1 MLTSRMCG
9 EFDTLWRFF
18 PDDANESGEYTFTKR
33 LFTKYCPNN
42 CETNI
47 DKINA
52 GCLWLFNKFYGSSDN
67 FSKNANENID
77 IVIYIMTWLG
87 YKLNKMLNKQF
98 SNLNEFYSNHM
109 ENNQEYEQPIDDV
122 DGCSSYKDLINKKKE
137 FIYIDIKV
145 MSKFYDA
152 FKVLCKM
159 INNAD
164 KKDGGKTY
172 LEKAKEF
179 VIEYQKLLNDND
191 TEDSSYNK
199 ILSTLSNDYNFYKG
213 RNIYSSMGKV
223 LPELTTKKKMEIPPS
238 HNGSQDVSPSETTE
252 LGSEN
257 EIPGSETEISDLDTT
272 ASNSDTTAP
281 ISSTLNKFISI
292 PFIFVVTLILLG
304 IAYKYSLFGFRKRA
318 QKQHLRENLKK

>member
-18 PDDANESGEYTFTKR
+18 SDDANESGGYNFNSGAFK
-33 LFTKYCPNN
+33 KYCPNKN
-42 CETNI
+42 CDSDIN
-47 DKINA
+47 KIKG

-109 ENNQEYEQPIDDV
+109 ENTEEYEQPIDDV
-122 DGCSSYKDLINKKKE
+122 DGYSSYKDLINKKKE
-137 FIYIDIKV
+137 YIDINIKD
-145 MSKFYDA
+145 MSKLYDA
-152 FKVLCKM
+152 FKILCKM
-159 INNAD
+159 INNAN
-164 KKDGGKTY
+164 KSETY
-172 LEKAKEF
+172 LEKANEF
-179 VIEYQKLLNDND
+179 VKKYKELNEGSNNIQGN
-191 TEDSSYNK
+191 SYNK
-199 ILSTLSNDYNFYKG
+199 ILSALSNDYNYYKNY
-213 RNIYSSMGKV
+213 NIYSSMGTT
-223 LPELTTKKKMEIPPS
+223 LPELITEKKMGISSSP
-238 HNGSQDVSPSETTE
+238 NGSQDVSPSGTTE
-252 LGSEN
+252 SSSGN
-257 EIPGSETEISDLDTT
+257 EISGLDTT

-292 PFIFVVTLILLG
+292 PFIFVATLILLG
-304 IAYKYSLFGFRKRA
+304 ITYKYSLFGFRKRA